1 MHSDQP
7 NLATPLKLA
16 CAWMLILD
24 VLGLLFAS
32 AFLHYRLF
40 GIALILG
47 WLPILMVALRRPQTP
62 TISDIVLMFAGF
74 PAVVA
79 AFAILTRWY
88 S

>member
-7 NLATPLKLA
+7 NLATPLKFA
-16 CAWMLILD
+16 CAWTLTLD

-32 AFLHYRLF
+32 ALLHYRLF
-40 GIALILG
+40 GITLILG
-47 WLPILMVALRRPQTP
+47 WLPILLVALRRPQSP
-62 TISDIVLMFAGF
+62 TIFDIVLMFAGF

-79 AFAILTRWY
+79 AFTIFSRWY